1 MIESQPTPKLSAVR
15 GARDAPLC
23 RDTIGAAFH
32 ATVARQ
38 PGALALVSRHQGVRW
53 SYRELADQ
61 VDALASGLSSLG
73 LGRGDRV
80 GIWSPNCAEWI
91 VTQLATAQLGVI
103 LTTINPAYRP
113 GELRH
118 ALNLSGCAML
128 IAAERFKSSD
138 YIAMIDA
145 LAPELG
151 VATPGA
157 LHTAQA
163 PELRWVV
170 NLGTTARPGMLRFFD
185 LLEQGRAADA
195 ASHRADL
202 SPDDPINIQFTS
214 GTTGLPK
221 AATLSHASIL
231 NNGLMVGCNM
241 QFGPADRLC
250 LPVPLYHCFGMVMG
264 VLNCIL
270 HGAAMVLPSD
280 AFEPEAVL
288 QAVEAERCTALY
300 GVPTMFIAELAC
312 PRFAEFDLSSL
323 RAGIM
328 AGAPCPAELM
338 RAVMAD
344 MHMRDIVICYGMTET
359 SPVSFQTSLE
369 SAVEQRVSTVG
380 RILPHLEARVVSE
393 DGRVLPLGERGELLV
408 RGYSVMLGYWNEPDR
423 THEAIDAEGWMHTG
437 DLATI
442 DADGYCRI
450 VGRCK
455 DMIIR
460 GGENIYPAEIEHN
473 LREHPDIINAA
484 VFGVPDPLFGEI
496 VCAWLICAEGRAPTE
511 QQIVA
516 FCRERLAHYKV
527 PQIVRFVSE
536 FPMTVTGKIQKFEM
550 RNAMAPSQ

>member
-1 MIESQPTPKLSAVR
+1 MSEVR
-15 GARDAPLC
+15 GAGDVPLC
-23 RDTIGAAFH
+23 RDTIGETFH

-38 PGALALVSRHQGVRW
+38 PDALALASRHQGVRW
-53 SYRELADQ
+53 SYRQLAAQ

-80 GIWSPNCAEWI
+80 GIWAPNCAEWI
-91 VTQLATAQLGVI
+91 VTQLATAQLGAI
-103 LTTINPAYRP
+103 LTTINPAYRS
-113 GELRH
+113 GELQH

-138 YIAMIDA
+138 YIAMINA
-145 LAPELG
+145 LTPELAY
-151 VATPGA
+151 ATPGA
-157 LHTAQA
+157 LRATHA

-170 NLGTTARPGMLRFFD
+170 NLGATVRPGMLRFID
-185 LLEQGRAADA
+185 LLEQGCGSDA
-195 ASHRADL
+195 LSRCADL

-231 NNGLMVGCNM
+231 NNALMVGRNM
-241 QFGPADRLC
+241 RFGPSDRLC
-250 LPVPLYHCFGMVMG
+250 IPVPLYHCFGMVMG
-264 VLNCIL
+264 VLNCIA

-280 AFEPEAVL
+280 AFDPETVL

-323 RAGIM
+323 RTGIM
-328 AGAPCPAELM
+328 AGAPCPTEVM
-338 RAVMAD
+338 RAVMAE

-359 SPVSFQTSLE
+359 SPVSFQTLLDT
-369 SAVEQRVSTVG
+369 AVEQRVATVG
-380 RILPHLEARVVSE
+380 RILPHLEARVVGE

-408 RGYSVMLGYWNEPDR
+408 RGYSVMLGYWKEPER
-423 THEAIDAEGWMHTG
+423 TREAIDAEGWMHTG

-460 GGENIYPAEIEHN
+460 GGENIYPAEIEHY
-473 LREHPDIINAA
+473 LHEHPDIINAA

-496 VCAWLICAEGRAPTE
+496 VCAWLICADGSAPTE

-550 RNAMAPSQ
+550 RNAMAPSR